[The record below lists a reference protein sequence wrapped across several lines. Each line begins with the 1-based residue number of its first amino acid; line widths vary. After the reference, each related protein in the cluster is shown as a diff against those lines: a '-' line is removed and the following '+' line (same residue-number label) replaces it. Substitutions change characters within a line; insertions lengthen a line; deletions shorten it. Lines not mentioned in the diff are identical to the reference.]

1 METVGRS
8 AVLIVQLGPTVNSHI
23 GSEAESIS

>member
-1 METVGRS
+1 METVGSS
-8 AVLIVQLGPTVNSHI
+8 AVLIVQLGPAVSSHI